1 MQLNISRQRRSL
13 VVAAALAGAV
23 VALHLPAAALGQAYP
38 SKDIRMLVPLSAGS
52 SVDTL
57 ARGFSEDFAKALG
70 QPVVVENRP
79 GAEGVI
85 ASEATR
91 NAPPD
96 GYTLMLAYPGHALN
110 VSLYTKLPY
119 DTLKDFT
126 PIALVASNV
135 NVLVVRA
142 DSSIKSVQD
151 LLATAKANPDK
162 LFAGNAGGTSGGSA
176 DLLNLM
182 AGIKTTVVTYK
193 GAPEAQTDLLGGRID
208 FMFTAMSTAT
218 PLVKGGKLR
227 ALAVTGATRHANM
240 PDLPAVAEFVPGFET
255 TGWYGLAGPAGL
267 PKPVV
272 ATLNKALFV
281 ALAQPSVRARFA
293 SLGFDPAPPNSS
305 EDFDAFIKSEIK
317 KWGQV
322 LKPRS

>member
-1 MQLNISRQRRSL
+1 MNIYSRRRSL
-13 VVAAALAGAV
+13 VVAAALSSALAALP
-23 VALHLPAAALGQAYP
+23 VAMPALGQAYP

-57 ARGFSEDFAKALG
+57 ARAFSEEFAKALG

-110 VSLYTKLPY
+110 VSLYSKLPY

-126 PIALVASNV
+126 PIALVATNV

-142 DSSIKSVQD
+142 DSNIKSVQD
-151 LLATAKANPDK
+151 LLATAKANPEK

-182 AGIKTTVVTYK
+182 ANIKTTVVTYK

-227 ALAVTGATRHANM
+227 ALAVTGASRHPNM
-240 PDLPAVAEFVPGFET
+240 PELPAVAEFVQGFET

-281 ALAQPSVRARFA
+281 ALAKPEVRARFA
-293 SLGFDPAPPNSS
+293 ALGFDPATPNSS
-305 EDFDAFIKSEIK
+305 EDFDAFIRSEIK

>member
-1 MQLNISRQRRSL
+1 LFALAAVLALAASAQAQSYPERAVRIIVPTAPGGSIDTTAR
-13 VVAAALAGAV
+13 VVAAKLAELWG
-23 VALHLPAAALGQAYP
+23 
-38 SKDIRMLVPLSAGS
+38 K
-52 SVDTL
+52 
-57 ARGFSEDFAKALG
+57 
-70 QPVVVENRP
+70 PVVVENRP

-293 SLGFDPAPPNSS
+293 ALGFDPAPPNSS

>member
-1 MQLNISRQRRSL
+1 LNISSRRRSL
-13 VVAAALAGAV
+13 VVAAALSSALAALP
-23 VALHLPAAALGQAYP
+23 VAMPALGQAYP

-57 ARGFSEDFAKALG
+57 ARAFSEEFAKALG

-110 VSLYTKLPY
+110 VSLYSKLPY

-126 PIALVASNV
+126 PIALVATNV

-142 DSSIKSVQD
+142 DSNIKSVQD
-151 LLATAKANPDK
+151 LLATAKANPEK

-182 AGIKTTVVTYK
+182 ANIKTTVVTYK

-227 ALAVTGATRHANM
+227 ALAVTGASRHPNM
-240 PDLPAVAEFVPGFET
+240 PELPAVAEFVQGFET

-281 ALAQPSVRARFA
+281 ALAKPEVRARFA
-293 SLGFDPAPPNSS
+293 ALGFDPATPNSS
-305 EDFDAFIKSEIK
+305 EDFDAFIRSEIK

>member
-1 MQLNISRQRRSL
+1 MNISSRRRSL
-13 VVAAALAGAV
+13 VVAAALSSALAALP
-23 VALHLPAAALGQAYP
+23 VAMPALGQAYP

-57 ARGFSEDFAKALG
+57 ARAFSEEFAKALG

-110 VSLYTKLPY
+110 VSLYSKLPY

-126 PIALVASNV
+126 PIALVATNV

-142 DSSIKSVQD
+142 DSNIKSVQD
-151 LLATAKANPDK
+151 LLATAKANPEK

-182 AGIKTTVVTYK
+182 ANIKTTVVTYK

-227 ALAVTGATRHANM
+227 ALAVTGASRHPNM
-240 PDLPAVAEFVPGFET
+240 PELPAVAEFVQGFET

-281 ALAQPSVRARFA
+281 ALAKPEVRARFA
-293 SLGFDPAPPNSS
+293 ALGFDPATPNSS
-305 EDFDAFIKSEIK
+305 EDFDAFIRSEIK

>member
-1 MQLNISRQRRSL
+1 MNISSRRRSL
-13 VVAAALAGAV
+13 VVAAALSSALAALP
-23 VALHLPAAALGQAYP
+23 VAMPALGQAYP

-57 ARGFSEDFAKALG
+57 ARAFSEEFAKALG

-110 VSLYTKLPY
+110 VSLYSKLPY

-126 PIALVASNV
+126 PIALVATNV

-142 DSSIKSVQD
+142 DSNIKSVQD
-151 LLATAKANPDK
+151 LLATAKANPEK

-182 AGIKTTVVTYK
+182 ANIKTTVVTYK

-227 ALAVTGATRHANM
+227 ALAVTGASRHPNM
-240 PDLPAVAEFVPGFET
+240 PELPAVAEFVQGFET
-255 TGWYGLAGPAGL
+255 TGWYGVAGPAGL

-281 ALAQPSVRARFA
+281 ALAKPEVRARFA
-293 SLGFDPAPPNSS
+293 ALGFDPATPNSS
-305 EDFDAFIKSEIK
+305 EDFDAFIRSEIK

>member
-1 MQLNISRQRRSL
+1 LNISSRRRSL
-13 VVAAALAGAV
+13 VVAAALSSALAALP
-23 VALHLPAAALGQAYP
+23 VAMPALGQAYP

-57 ARGFSEDFAKALG
+57 ARAFSEEFAKALG

-110 VSLYTKLPY
+110 VSLYSKLPY

-126 PIALVASNV
+126 PIALVATNV

-142 DSSIKSVQD
+142 DSNIKSVQD
-151 LLATAKANPDK
+151 LLATAKANPEK

-182 AGIKTTVVTYK
+182 ANIKTTVVTYK

-227 ALAVTGATRHANM
+227 ALAVTGASRHPNM
-240 PDLPAVAEFVPGFET
+240 PELPAVAEFVQGFET
-255 TGWYGLAGPAGL
+255 AGWYGLAGPAGL

-281 ALAQPSVRARFA
+281 ALAKPEVRARFA
-293 SLGFDPAPPNSS
+293 ALGFDPATPNSS
-305 EDFDAFIKSEIK
+305 EDFDAFIRSEIK

>member
-1 MQLNISRQRRSL
+1 MNISSRRRSL
-13 VVAAALAGAV
+13 VVAAALSSALAALP
-23 VALHLPAAALGQAYP
+23 VAMPALGQAYP

-57 ARGFSEDFAKALG
+57 ARAFSEEFAKALG

-110 VSLYTKLPY
+110 VSLYSKLPY

-126 PIALVASNV
+126 PIALVATNV

-142 DSSIKSVQD
+142 DSNIKSVQD
-151 LLATAKANPDK
+151 LLATAKANPEK

-182 AGIKTTVVTYK
+182 ANIKTTVVTYK

-227 ALAVTGATRHANM
+227 ALAVTGASRHPNM
-240 PDLPAVAEFVPGFET
+240 PELPAVAEFVQGFET
-255 TGWYGLAGPAGL
+255 AGWYGLAGPAGL

-281 ALAQPSVRARFA
+281 ALAKPEVRARFA
-293 SLGFDPAPPNSS
+293 ALGFDPATPNSS
-305 EDFDAFIKSEIK
+305 EDFDAFIRSEIK

>member
-1 MQLNISRQRRSL
+1 MNISSRRRSL
-13 VVAAALAGAV
+13 VVAAALSSALAALP
-23 VALHLPAAALGQAYP
+23 VAMPALGQAYP

-57 ARGFSEDFAKALG
+57 ARAFSEEFAKALG

-110 VSLYTKLPY
+110 VSLYSKLPY

-126 PIALVASNV
+126 PIALVATNV

-142 DSSIKSVQD
+142 DSNIKSVQD
-151 LLATAKANPDK
+151 LLATAKANPEK
-162 LFAGNAGGTSGGSA
+162 LFAGNAGGTSGGSV

-182 AGIKTTVVTYK
+182 ANIKTTVVTYK

-227 ALAVTGATRHANM
+227 ALAVTGASRHPNM
-240 PDLPAVAEFVPGFET
+240 PELPAVAEFVQGFET

-281 ALAQPSVRARFA
+281 ALAKPEVRARFA
-293 SLGFDPAPPNSS
+293 ALGFDPATPNSS
-305 EDFDAFIKSEIK
+305 EDFDAFIRSEIK

>member
-1 MQLNISRQRRSL
+1 MNISSRRRSL
-13 VVAAALAGAV
+13 VEAAALSSAL
-23 VALHLPAAALGQAYP
+23 VALPVAMPALGQAYP

-57 ARGFSEDFAKALG
+57 ARAFSEEFAKALG

-110 VSLYTKLPY
+110 VSLYSKLPY

-126 PIALVASNV
+126 PIALVATNV

-142 DSSIKSVQD
+142 DSNIKSVQD
-151 LLATAKANPDK
+151 LLATAKANPEK

-182 AGIKTTVVTYK
+182 ANIKTTVVTYK

-227 ALAVTGATRHANM
+227 ALAVTGASRHPNM
-240 PDLPAVAEFVPGFET
+240 PELPAVAEFVQGFET

-281 ALAQPSVRARFA
+281 ALAKPEVRARFA
-293 SLGFDPAPPNSS
+293 ALGFDPATPNSS
-305 EDFDAFIKSEIK
+305 EDFDAFIRSEIK